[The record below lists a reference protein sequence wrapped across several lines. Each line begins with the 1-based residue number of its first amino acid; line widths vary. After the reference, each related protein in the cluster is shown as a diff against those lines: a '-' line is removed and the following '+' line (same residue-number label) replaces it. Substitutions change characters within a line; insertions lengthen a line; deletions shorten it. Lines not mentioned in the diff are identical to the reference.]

1 MKISIIT
8 TTFNSGKTI
17 RDTIESVLK
26 QTYQDYEYII
36 KDGASTDDTLEI
48 IRQYEPRFKGK
59 LKVISAPDKGI
70 YDGMNKGIAVATGD
84 VVGILNSDDFYTT
97 DDILQSVY
105 TVLNQSP
112 DLDAV
117 YGDLHYVNRR
127 DLNKC
132 VRYFTSRY
140 FRPCLLRCG
149 FMPGHQSFYCRRTV
163 HERYGLYNLKYQT
176 SSDFDM
182 MVRLFAK
189 YKIKTKYI
197 NKDFVTMRLGG
208 MSTAGLRSKIKVNKD
223 VAASLKDHG
232 IYSNQLLQG
241 VRYLW
246 RIGEVLYAR
255 IWF

>member
-1 MKISIIT
+1 M
-8 TTFNSGKTI
+8 
-17 RDTIESVLK
+17 ESVLK

-59 LKVISAPDKGI
+59 LKVISTPDKGI

-163 HERYGLYNLKYQT
+163 HERYGLFSCT
-176 SSDFDM
+176 
-182 MVRLFAK
+182 V
-189 YKIKTKYI
+189 
-197 NKDFVTMRLGG
+197 
-208 MSTAGLRSKIKVNKD
+208 
-223 VAASLKDHG
+223 
-232 IYSNQLLQG
+232 LLQ
-241 VRYLW
+241 
-246 RIGEVLYAR
+246 
-255 IWF
+255 